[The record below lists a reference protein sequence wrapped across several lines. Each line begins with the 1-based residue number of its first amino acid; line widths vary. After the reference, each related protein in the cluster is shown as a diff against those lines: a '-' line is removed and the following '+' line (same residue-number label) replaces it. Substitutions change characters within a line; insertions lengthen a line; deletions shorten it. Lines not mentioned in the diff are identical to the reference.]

1 MEIYTPNKNQLDSAL
16 IVFNK
21 ALRNNPKDTS
31 LLSSRG
37 SVYSSQKKY
46 NEAINDFDEALK
58 INPKFSDALNNRGLV
73 FYQQNKYDLAISDF
87 KKALEIKPDN
97 ALIMLNLILV
107 YLSHDDFNEAARLY
121 NQYRQKKLSSYMEVI
136 KWYSFL
142 KTYVVACCDYLVNKN
157 YEKALP
163 LLEASLQ
170 EYKEV
175 NQDRTDIPVSWEYS
189 NVLVKT
195 GFVNEKLGQTEKAL
209 EFYRKAVVINPQ
221 LTNINS
227 KIQILSGKVKN
238 DVAANNIPPQIQLL
252 TPVVLRGTTVE
263 NENNSNELFV
273 SGTVKDNAGINWV
286 KVNGKDIAIQSG
298 GYFSTGIQSNTTSF
312 TIQSANKNGLISS
325 ETFQL
330 ETQQN
335 VKNNEENIP
344 AIPPTAKPKFHA
356 ILIACSN
363 YSGSKWKKLPTTKDE
378 AMAYKTILTDHYGF
392 KNENVLEI
400 IDKERRDILSV
411 LSSTMQSLD
420 SSDNLVILF
429 AGHGTYIKGE
439 NGSEPIGYW
448 VPLNAESP
456 IDYISNGNLSEIIY
470 ACKAK
475 HILMISDACYSAA
488 MRGSDE
494 AEFDRL
500 TERKEWQFK
509 SRQMLTS
516 GGFEKVPG
524 ESVFINMVIKA
535 LELNENKVLSAKALY
550 NLIFTGVKN
559 QTDREPELNIFGK
572 DGNEGGQ
579 FYFIKQK

>member
-1 MEIYTPNKNQLDSAL
+1 
-16 IVFNK
+16 
-21 ALRNNPKDTS
+21 
-31 LLSSRG
+31 
-37 SVYSSQKKY
+37 
-46 NEAINDFDEALK
+46 
-58 INPKFSDALNNRGLV
+58 
-73 FYQQNKYDLAISDF
+73 
-87 KKALEIKPDN
+87 
-97 ALIMLNLILV
+97 MLNLILV
-107 YLSHDDFNEAARLY
+107 YLSHDDFNNAAQLY
-121 NQYRQKKLSSYMEVI
+121 NQYRQKKLSSYMELI

-142 KTYVVACCDYLVNKN
+142 KNYVTACCDYLVNKN

-163 LLEASLQ
+163 LLETSLE
-170 EYKEV
+170 EYKGI

-209 EFYRKAVVINPQ
+209 EFYRKAVVINPL

-227 KIQILSGKVKN
+227 KIQILSDKVKN

-273 SGTVKDNAGINWV
+273 SGTVKDNAGISWI
-286 KVNGKDIAIQSG
+286 KINGKDIAIQSG

-400 IDKERRDILSV
+400 IDKERRDILNV

-420 SSDNLVILF
+420 SSDNLIILF

-448 VPLNAESP
+448 VPLNAENP